1 MMVKTRELIGDQLDW
16 AVATCEG
23 YTDLRKN
30 PHRFDST
37 LIMSPPRN
45 EYGPVFLDD
54 LDYSGDWSMGGPII
68 DREHI
73 GKFDEDALGTYGPL
87 SYDRAL
93 DMNHIATSTLK
104 EIE

>member
-1 MMVKTRELIGDQLDW
+1 MTRPASISIISHVRKEQHDNCNEKLDK
-16 AVATCEG
+16 A
-23 YTDLRKN
+23 RKALEAIQA
-30 PHRFDST
+30 RY
-37 LIMSPPRN
+37 M
-45 EYGPVFLDD
+45 
-54 LDYSGDWSMGGPII
+54 
-68 DREHI
+68 